1 MKKLVLFSILFFFSF
16 SFLPAQELI
25 KEFNYPKGMMK
36 NPLKIPISLAGNYGE
51 CRPNHFHSGIDVR
64 TNKEENQPV
73 LTIADGYISKISIKN
88 KGFGNC
94 IYINHKGGYTSVYAH
109 LNSFSPQLEKYTKAL
124 QYKNKSWEIEIEL
137 PPYQFPIS
145 EGTQF
150 ALSGNTGSSQAP
162 HLHLEIRDTKTD
174 KTLNGLLFFDTLTDT
189 QKPEI
194 YKLAIYKGNQSI
206 YEQNPEI
213 ITVNKKMDGEFAL
226 ANSQLNIADNKVF
239 FGIKA
244 GDLMEEALGT
254 LGIYAMQINV
264 DGKPFFEWQ
273 VNNISYAE
281 THYMNALAD
290 YKTKMLSGP
299 WIQLCRKLPND
310 NLEIYNDIAKKNGVI
325 DLSDGKLHRI
335 SIQVFDVRKNK
346 SELNFNVQG
355 STTSSNISI
364 CKSMMKAG
372 EKNEFKSEQLEV
384 LIPSNALY
392 DNICFTSNISLV
404 ENKTLFQIHQ
414 SYVPIHDTFLLKLKP
429 NFVIPK
435 GKENKIVLVHY
446 DYNDLKNP
454 TSQAAKFD
462 GKWVFADVKHFGFYE
477 ISLDETPPNIGLS
490 LQKEA
495 TLKNGQR
502 ISFNIE
508 DVGTA
513 VKNVTAWAG
522 KNWINLSQQKK
533 TYTLEV
539 DNYFP
544 KGKQT
549 LKIIAEDFNGNKCVK
564 EFIINK

>member
-1 MKKLVLFSILFFFSF
+1 MT
-16 SFLPAQELI
+16 
-25 KEFNYPKGMMK
+25 

-73 LTIADGYISKISIKN
+73 LAIADGYISKISIKN

-109 LNSFSPQLEKYTKAL
+109 LNSFSPELEKYTKAL
-124 QYKNKSWEIEIEL
+124 QYKNTSWEIEIAI

-145 EGTQF
+145 QGTQF

-174 KTLNGLLFFDTLTDT
+174 KTLNGLLFFDTLKDT
-189 QKPEI
+189 KKPEI

-213 ITVNKKMDGEFAL
+213 ISVNKKMDGEFAL
-226 ANSQLNIADNKVF
+226 ANSQLNITDNKVY

-244 GDLMEEALGT
+244 GDIMEEALGT

-273 VNNISYAE
+273 VNQISYAE

-310 NLEIYNDIAKKNGVI
+310 QLEIYNDIAKKSGVL
-325 DLSDGKLHRI
+325 DLSDGKIH
-335 SIQVFDVRKNK
+335 QVTILAFDVRKNK
-346 SELNFNVQG
+346 SVLNFNVQG
-355 STTSSNISI
+355 TSAPSNNSI
-364 CKSMMKAG
+364 CKSLMKAG
-372 EKNEFKSEQLEV
+372 EKNEFKNEQIAIS
-384 LIPSNALY
+384 IPANALY
-392 DNICFTSNISLV
+392 DNICFASNFSKV
-404 ENKTLFQIHQ
+404 ENKTLYQIHQ

-429 NFVIPK
+429 TFSIPK
-435 GKENKIVLVHY
+435 GKESKVVLVHY

-454 TSQAAKFD
+454 TSQAANFD
-462 GKWVFADVKHFGFYE
+462 GTWVYAGVKHFGFYE
-477 ISLDETPPNIGLS
+477 IQLDETPPNIGLS
-490 LQKEA
+490 IKNESM
-495 TLKNGQR
+495 LKNGQR
-502 ISFNIE
+502 ISFNVE
-508 DVGTA
+508 DAGTA
-513 VKNVTAWAG
+513 VKKVNVWAG
-522 KNWINLSQQKK
+522 KNWINLSQRKK

-549 LKIIAEDFNGNKCVK
+549 LKIIAEDLNGNRSIK
-564 EFIINK
+564 EFIVNK